1 MCKENRYSFLGKLIQ
16 INARGWGEIKSVR
29 LVSGRA
35 ATNDNIINQFISL
48 LFLRLNE
55 LSK

>member
-48 LFLRLNE
+48 LFLRLNG